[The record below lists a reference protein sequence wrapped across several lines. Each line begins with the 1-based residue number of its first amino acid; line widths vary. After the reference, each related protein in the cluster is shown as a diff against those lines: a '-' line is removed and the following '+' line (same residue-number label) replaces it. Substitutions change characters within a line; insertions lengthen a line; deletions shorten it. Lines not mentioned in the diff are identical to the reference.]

1 MTYANMKCYR
11 PRGRFWFHTSFTF
24 STPWAYHLPKGFRGG
39 SSIRKYTM
47 IRKIFTALPVALL
60 VSAAAL
66 IGSSIGLSAAKSD
79 GRTAHPTVVSTDQ
92 FFGN

>member
-1 MTYANMKCYR
+1 
-11 PRGRFWFHTSFTF
+11 
-24 STPWAYHLPKGFRGG
+24 
-39 SSIRKYTM
+39 M
-47 IRKIFTALPVALL
+47 IRKIFAALPVALL